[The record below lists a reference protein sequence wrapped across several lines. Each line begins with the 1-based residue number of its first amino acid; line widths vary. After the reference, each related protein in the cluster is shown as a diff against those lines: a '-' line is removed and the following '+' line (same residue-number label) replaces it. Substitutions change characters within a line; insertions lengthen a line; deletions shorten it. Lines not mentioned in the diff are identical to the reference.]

1 MESNEISLV
10 TQTDNRK
17 FRKFYLAAVAA
28 LFGSIS
34 MGTGLGYSSPAIPS
48 LQSVNSN
55 VHLSDAD
62 IPWFG
67 SLLAIG
73 ALIGG
78 PIAGFAIDYF
88 GRKLTLMLIPVVF
101 IAGWLCMIFSHS
113 TGLLL
118 FGRIVTGFSCGL
130 VSLAVPVYIAET
142 AAPDSRGL
150 LGSCVQLMITLGILL
165 TYVVGK
171 YIEWKW
177 LALFSMTFPAILTIL
192 MIFVPETPRWLLSNG
207 KRGDAIKA
215 IDFLYGSSLNAEAE
229 CQILESNISQQTS
242 ERLSWRVLLLPHVL
256 KPLFLSLGLMI
267 FQQLSGINNVMFY
280 TVSIFQSTGS
290 AMDPNDETIIIG
302 VVLFLATLAGSLLM
316 DLAGRRILLLVS
328 AFVMAF
334 SLAVLGTYYYLD
346 ETVRNSYN
354 WLPLTSMIVYIAA
367 FSIGYGPI
375 PWLMMGELFSVKV
388 RGWSSGIAT
397 FVNWTFVFLVTK
409 EFHFMIELV
418 HEYGAYWIFGSLCLL
433 SCVFVATVVPET
445 KGKTLEEIENYFQ
458 AKKQLLHSIN
468 ASDNDLENI

>member
-1 MESNEISLV
+1 
-10 TQTDNRK
+10 
-17 FRKFYLAAVAA
+17 
-28 LFGSIS
+28 

-48 LQSVNSN
+48 LQSVNSD
-55 VHLSDAD
+55 VHLDD
-62 IPWFG
+62 EYVPWFG

-78 PIAGFAIDYF
+78 PIAGFAVDYF

-101 IAGWLCMIFSHS
+101 TAGWLCIILSHGTS
-113 TGLLL
+113 LLL
-118 FGRIVTGFSCGL
+118 FGRIVTGFACGL

-142 AAPDSRGL
+142 SAPESRGI

-171 YIEWKW
+171 FIEWKW
-177 LALFSMTFPAILTIL
+177 LALFSMTFPSILTVL
-192 MIFVPETPRWLLSNG
+192 MTFVPETPRWLLING

-215 IDFLYGSSLNAEAE
+215 IDFLYGSSLNPESE
-229 CQILESNISQQTS
+229 CQLLETNISQQTS
-242 ERLSWRVLLLPHVL
+242 ERFSWQVLLLPHVL
-256 KPLFLSLGLMI
+256 RPLFLSSGLMI

-290 AMDPNDETIIIG
+290 TMDPNDETIIIG

-328 AFVMAF
+328 GLVMAF
-334 SLAVLGTYYYLD
+334 SLAGLGTYYYLD
-346 ETVRNSYN
+346 AAVRDSYN

-367 FSIGYGPI
+367 FSVGYGPI
-375 PWLMMGELFSVKV
+375 PWLMMSELFSVKV

-409 EFHFMIELV
+409 EFYYLIDLIHD
-418 HEYGAYWIFGSLCLL
+418 YGAYWTFGSLCLL
-433 SCVFVATVVPET
+433 SCVFVAILVPET
-445 KGKTLEEIENYFQ
+445 KGKTLEDIENHFQ
-458 AKKQLLHSIN
+458 GKKQPLHSVN
-468 ASDNDLENI
+468 ALGDDLETI